1 MATEQP
7 SSTVVHKK
15 KVLRKIDP
23 NKQGFQQVLR
33 TGGRGILKFFIFL
46 FFVGWGGGLSQYMG
60 YMGRAWGD
68 FKEKR
73 KYFNI
78 CTVACR
84 LKNFIFLLN

>member
-1 MATEQP
+1 MREGDF
-7 SSTVVHKK
+7 
-15 KVLRKIDP
+15 KI
-23 NKQGFQQVLR
+23 FH
-33 TGGRGILKFFIFL
+33 FFIFCG
-46 FFVGWGGGLSQYMG
+46 VGWGLESVHGVHGESM
-60 YMGRAWGD
+60 GD